1 VHKNR
6 VNRVLSKKSMRQAS
20 SDGRFLAI
28 VTQLLELFQKFGA
41 VGVLQY

>member
-1 VHKNR
+1 
-6 VNRVLSKKSMRQAS
+6 MRQAS